1 MKSGQSKHLIRWLV
15 CVAVMVAASGL
26 FPHSVH
32 AAGPVT
38 LVLAGTVLWLM
49 NLLVRPLLQLIALPL
64 TVVTLGLFSLV
75 VNAGMVRLTDVLMPS
90 LRIRGFGVCLLI
102 ALGVSLGNMLTASH
116 EGDGGH

>member
-1 MKSGQSKHLIRWLV
+1 MRSRRSKYLIRWLV
-15 CVAVMVAASGL
+15 CVAVVAAASGI
-26 FPHSVH
+26 FPYSVH

-38 LVLAGTVLWLM
+38 LVLAGTMLWLM

-90 LRIRGFGVCLLI
+90 LRIRGFGMCLLI
-102 ALGVSLGNMLTASH
+102 ALGVSLGNMLTAAR
-116 EGDGGH
+116 ERDGKN